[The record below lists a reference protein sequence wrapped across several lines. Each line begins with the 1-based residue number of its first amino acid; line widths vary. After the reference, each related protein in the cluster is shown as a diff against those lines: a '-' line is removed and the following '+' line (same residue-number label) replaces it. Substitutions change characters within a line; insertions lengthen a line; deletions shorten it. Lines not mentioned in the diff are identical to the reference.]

1 MIGRVKE
8 MQRLNAFYENDNEK
22 VLVLCGRAGI
32 GKTTLLKEF
41 LKGKRGVKFAAYPT
55 TGRQELIFFAEAL
68 GIHEGEYTLEQL
80 LTALGNMT
88 ADGKVVLVLHHYPNF
103 AKADSTFEKI
113 LYKYVTE
120 IWPEGKVKLLLC
132 SDAYLHMNKLIFS
145 KKSVWKG
152 TNVVVMNLEP
162 LPYYECMGFF
172 PGASPAQ
179 VAEYYGVTGGIP
191 HYLKWAADSTARTI
205 ERIFLTDENES
216 MLMPEKT
223 IQMELREMSYYN
235 RLLVAL
241 ASGMSRVNELSAE
254 VGKPK
259 DVVVPYLNTLMT
271 IGIVTKENPV
281 TEPNNRRKTRYSIV
295 HFADRFWYQLVVP
308 HIGLYYMR
316 RVDQLLDEYIMP
328 QMNEFMQPVFIRM
341 CKDYLL
347 HKNEEGWLPFKIHT
361 IGNWWEN
368 DEEQGTSEGFDLV
381 AKGES
386 EGADAMIFARCFY
399 RDAPVGMA
407 DLKSLIELTKKV
419 GDKGATFYI
428 IFSKNGFEENA
439 KTVAATIKNIM
450 LISLEEIVTE

>member
-1 MIGRVKE
+1 
-8 MQRLNAFYENDNEK
+8 
-22 VLVLCGRAGI
+22 GRAGI
-32 GKTTLLKEF
+32 GKTTILKEL
-41 LKGKRGVKFAAYPT
+41 LKGKRGVKFAAYLT
-55 TGRQELIFFAEAL
+55 TGRQELVFFAEAL
-68 GIHEGEYTLEQL
+68 GIREGEYTLEQL
-80 LTALGNMT
+80 LDALGRMT
-88 ADGKVVLVLHHYPNF
+88 EDGKVVLVIDHYPNF
-103 AKADSTFEKI
+103 AKADTSFEPE
-113 LYKYVTE
+113 LFRYVTE
-120 IWPEGKVKLLLC
+120 VWPTGKVKLLLC
-132 SDAYLHMNKLIFS
+132 SDAYLHMDKLVFS
-145 KKSVWKG
+145 KKSIWKDVG
-152 TNVVVMNLEP
+152 VVRMDLGP

-172 PGASPAQ
+172 PTASPAQ

-241 ASGMSRVNELSAE
+241 AGGMSRVNELSAE
-254 VGKPK
+254 VEKPK

-281 TEPNNRRKTRYSIV
+281 TEPTNRRKTRYSIV
-295 HFADRFWYQLVVP
+295 HFADKFWYQLVVP
-308 HIGLYYMR
+308 HIGLYYKR
-316 RVDQLLDEYIMP
+316 RVDELLDEHIMP
-328 QMNEFMQPVFIRM
+328 RMEEFMQPVFIRM
-341 CKDYLL
+341 CRDYLL
-347 HKNEEGWLPFKIHT
+347 HKNEEGWLPFTIHT

-399 RDAPVGMA
+399 RDEPVGMV
-407 DLKSLIELTKKV
+407 DLKSLIDLTRRIN
-419 GDKGATFYI
+419 DKGATFYI

-450 LISLEEIVTE
+450 LISLEEIVME